1 MLALNPSMRNIIL
14 FDDESREQM
23 LPLSYTRPVAEIRTG
38 IFTIRERWERLL
50 KGKASYITSEYL
62 ADRYP
67 MHIEDDNIVING
79 ALMPND
85 RLVRLMEQMEP
96 NEALMDQGNLI
107 AARLNSKQFEHL
119 LHEESI
125 EEISGIE
132 LVDTPFIHL
141 AYPWDLFLF
150 LRATIEYDFD
160 LITHGRT
167 SQSIPSNNQVIS
179 PDAIFLEE
187 GAHVTCSILNAQ
199 SGPIYIGKNAQV
211 MEGSVIRGPVTIGE
225 GSIVKMGSKIYGPT
239 AIGPDCRVG
248 GELKEVVML
257 GHSNKAHDGFLGNS
271 IIGEWCNLGAGTTVS
286 NLKNNYSNV
295 RMWDHTTQSMRDTGL
310 QFLGMVMGDHS
321 KAGIQSMFN
330 TGTMVGVACN
340 IFGEG
345 FPPKFIPSFSWGGAS
360 GLVPHR
366 IEEAM
371 ETATRVM
378 ARRDITF
385 GETDEKIFR
394 NVFNLSAVYR

>member
-1 MLALNPSMRNIIL
+1 MRNIIL

-67 MHIEDDNIVING
+67 MHIKDDNIVING

-160 LITHGRT
+160 LITHGRA
-167 SQSIPSNNQVIS
+167 SQSIPSNNQVLS
-179 PDAIFLEE
+179 ADSIFLEE

-271 IIGEWCNLGAGTTVS
+271 IIGEWCNLGAGTSVS

-394 NVFNLSAVYR
+394 NVYNLSAVYR

>member
-1 MLALNPSMRNIIL
+1 MRNIIL

-62 ADRYP
+62 ADRFP

-125 EEISGIE
+125 EEISGLE

-179 PDAIFLEE
+179 SDAIFLEE

-199 SGPIYIGKNAQV
+199 SGPIYIGKDAQI

-271 IIGEWCNLGAGTTVS
+271 IIGEWCNLGAGTSVS

-295 RMWDHTTQSMRDTGL
+295 RMWDHTTQNMRDTGL

-360 GLVPHR
+360 GLVTHR

-394 NVFNLSAVYR
+394 NVYNLSAVYR

>member
-1 MLALNPSMRNIIL
+1 MRNIIL

-366 IEEAM
+366 MEEAM